1 MTDLCFQNAEN
12 SKILGVI
19 PARYDSSRLPGKPLL
34 DICGR
39 TMIEHVYTRADA
51 SGIFSNLTVA
61 TDDLRV
67 FNAVR
72 DFGGNVMMT
81 SPSHNDGS
89 SRAAEAARAFDCDY
103 VVNIQ
108 GDEPLIDP
116 RMLKELMCGFIKD
129 KGSDSATLCRKL
141 TDTSSLLNPNVVKV
155 VRANNGRALYF
166 SRSPI
171 PYKRNETDCP
181 IWEHVGI
188 YAFTKEFL
196 LKMVT
201 LPQTPL
207 MEAESLE
214 QLRILEHGFTMT
226 VIPTS
231 YPPLGPNVN
240 TQEDIEKVREIM
252 AAMSQAPQTKTKKDA
267 KTT

>member
-67 FNAVR
+67 FQAVR

-89 SRAAEAARAFDCDY
+89 SRAAEAARAF
-103 VVNIQ
+103 
-108 GDEPLIDP
+108 E
-116 RMLKELMCGFIKD
+116 K
-129 KGSDSATLCRKL
+129 
-141 TDTSSLLNPNVVKV
+141 
-155 VRANNGRALYF
+155 
-166 SRSPI
+166 
-171 PYKRNETDCP
+171 
-181 IWEHVGI
+181 
-188 YAFTKEFL
+188 
-196 LKMVT
+196 T
-201 LPQTPL
+201 LPRHLRGGVTPWQSL
-207 MEAESLE
+207 DGTESKS
-214 QLRILEHGFTMT
+214 
-226 VIPTS
+226 V
-231 YPPLGPNVN
+231 
-240 TQEDIEKVREIM
+240 
-252 AAMSQAPQTKTKKDA
+252 
-267 KTT
+267 